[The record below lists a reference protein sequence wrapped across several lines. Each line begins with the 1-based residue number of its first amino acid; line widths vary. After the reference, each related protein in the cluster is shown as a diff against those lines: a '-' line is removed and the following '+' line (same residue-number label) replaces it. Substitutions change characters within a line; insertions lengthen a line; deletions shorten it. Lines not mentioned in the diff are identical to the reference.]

1 MYEKILFLMALA
13 GSAVYLLEWL
23 VTKVQAMFPKR
34 PAVIP
39 VTKSQ
44 KLEESSK
51 KEPSLESPTKPDDL
65 KALIELLAA
74 QGEEMANMSRLI
86 AEANDRLAALETPK
100 TKATRKAP
108 AKATSLAPGLGA
120 LPPAPDTE
128 GYGALPPVT
137 GGFEPVH

>member
-23 VTKVQAMFPKR
+23 AARVQAMFPKR

-100 TKATRKAP
+100 TKATRKARVVSCESGRLERAQP
-108 AKATSLAPGLGA
+108 TMRRAYRSITA
-120 LPPAPDTE
+120 
-128 GYGALPPVT
+128 VR
-137 GGFEPVH
+137 